1 MIGQNWR
8 FGEGSVGTDSLTYV
22 AAPLESNF
30 DASLKQRFYKL
41 CHASEHFQS
50 DRLKRHTIMADYYT
64 YIGEVYIPSSGGW
77 IRASVQA
84 PDTVTATQMLASMN
98 GGPGNVAA
106 VWRED

>member
-1 MIGQNWR
+1 
-8 FGEGSVGTDSLTYV
+8 
-22 AAPLESNF
+22 
-30 DASLKQRFYKL
+30 
-41 CHASEHFQS
+41 
-50 DRLKRHTIMADYYT
+50 MADYYT